1 MALWLL
7 ARTLTASKFMPSLS
21 DPIISINGLGKKTSD
36 RLNQLGIHSLEHLV
50 FHLPRRY
57 QDKTSITP
65 LSRAN
70 VNDEI
75 LIELTIDRIEVVPSR
90 QRQLLCYLSDNQN
103 HRILLRFF
111 HFTQYQKQA
120 LIRGETIQ
128 CFGEIK
134 IGRQGLEM
142 HHPEYRVISQNQKPL
157 LESTLSPIYPL
168 CSGIS
173 QNKMKQWVNYSLEVL
188 QISQLDDYFEKI
200 TQQSMPS
207 LKSSLM
213 LLHHPEK
220 NEDLSKIESFKH
232 ISQQRLIIEEL
243 ATNQLNLLK
252 TKKARKSKKT
262 NAFKIQDSLSNKL
275 LGSLDF
281 DLTNSQSR
289 CIKEINED
297 LSSSE
302 PMLRLL
308 QGDVG
313 SGKTIVAVFALIQA
327 VENNF
332 QAVIMAPTEILARQH
347 LQNFTDYLKPLNI
360 QIAYLSGS
368 QNPQERREHLD
379 FIESGEAKV
388 VVGTHALFQE
398 SVNFE
403 NLSLVIIDEQHK
415 FGVHQRLSLS
425 KKANKTPHQL
435 VMTATPIPR
444 SLTMSAYADLDTSV
458 IDELPP
464 GRQAV
469 ETIALSNSRR
479 DELIEKI
486 KKISDEG
493 RQIYWVCTLIEE
505 SEVLRAESAE
515 KTFNYLT
522 DNLKDLTV
530 VMIHGKRTKSEKEM
544 IMRDF
549 EKGKINLLVATTV
562 IEVGVNVPNASLMI
576 VENSERLGLAQLHQ
590 LRGRVGRG
598 SEKSICILMYQS
610 PLSDNAKERL
620 DILRQS
626 NDGFMIAQ
634 KDLELR
640 GPGEIL
646 GTQQTGIA
654 SMKIAN
660 IVRDTYLLKE
670 AGYYSSKMLEAS
682 EDSQNAMISRWID
695 DEKTHY
701 FDA

>member
-1 MALWLL
+1 
-7 ARTLTASKFMPSLS
+7 MPSLS
-21 DPIISINGLGKKTSD
+21 DPIISISGLGKKTSD
-36 RLNQLGIHSLEHLV
+36 RLNQLGIHTLEHLL
-50 FHLPRRY
+50 FHLPSRY

-65 LSRAN
+65 LSSAS

-75 LIELTIDRIEVVPSR
+75 LIEASIDRIEVIPSR

-103 HRILLRFF
+103 HRVLLRFF

-120 LIRGETIQ
+120 LVRGETIQ

-142 HHPEYRVISQNQKPL
+142 HHPEYRIISQDQKPL
-157 LESTLSPIYPL
+157 FEPTLTPVYPL
-168 CSGIS
+168 CAGVS
-173 QNKMKQWVNYSLEVL
+173 QNKMKQWVNKALEVL
-188 QISQLDDYFEKI
+188 KASVIDDYFEKI
-200 TQQSMPS
+200 TNNTMPS
-207 LKSSLM
+207 LKDSLF
-213 LLHHPEK
+213 LLHHPNK
-220 NEDLSKIESFKH
+220 DEDLLKIESFNH

-243 ATNQLNLLK
+243 ATHQLSLLK
-252 TKKARKSKKT
+252 IKEARKSKESKP
-262 NAFKIQDSLSNKL
+262 ISIRSSLSNKL
-275 LGSLDF
+275 ISSLEF
-281 DLTNSQSR
+281 DLTSAQSR
-289 CIKEINED
+289 CINQINED
-297 LSSSE
+297 LSTSE

-332 QAVIMAPTEILARQH
+332 QTAVMAPTEILARQH
-347 LQNFTDYLKPLNI
+347 LQNFTNYLSPLGI
-360 QIAYLSGS
+360 QIAFLSGS
-368 QNPQERREHLD
+368 QNTQERKDNLSL
-379 FIESGEAKV
+379 IENGKAKV
-388 VVGTHALFQE
+388 IIGTHALFQE
-398 SVNFE
+398 NVYFDD
-403 NLSLVIIDEQHK
+403 LALVIIDEQHK

-425 KKANKTPHQL
+425 KKANVTPHQL

-444 SLTMSAYADLDTSV
+444 SLTMSAYADLDTST

-464 GRQAV
+464 GRQTI
-469 ETIALSNSRR
+469 ETVALSNARR

-486 KKISDEG
+486 KQISKEG

-505 SEVLRAESAE
+505 SEALRAESAE
-515 KTFNYLT
+515 KTFAYLS
-522 DNLKDLTV
+522 DNLKDLKV
-530 VMIHGKRTKSEKEM
+530 VMIHGRLTKSEKEI
-544 IMRDF
+544 IMSDF
-549 EKGKINLLVATTV
+549 ASGKTNLLVATTV

-598 SEKSICILMYQS
+598 SEKSACVLLYQS
-610 PLSDNAKERL
+610 PLSQTAKERL

-626 NDGFMIAQ
+626 NDGFLIAQ

-660 IVRDTYLLKE
+660 IVRDAYLLKQV
-670 AGYYSSKMLEAS
+670 GFYSSKMLEAAH
-682 EDSQNAMISRWID
+682 DSQNALMSRWID
-695 DEKTHY
+695 EEKTHY

>member
-1 MALWLL
+1 
-7 ARTLTASKFMPSLS
+7 MPSIS
-21 DPIISINGLGKKTSD
+21 DPIISIKGLGKKTSD
-36 RLNQLGIHSLEHLV
+36 RLNQLGIHTLEHLV
-50 FHLPRRY
+50 FHLPTRY

-65 LSRAN
+65 LSDAGIH
-70 VNDEI
+70 DEI
-75 LIELTIDRIEVVPSR
+75 LIEATIDRIEVIPSR

-111 HFTQYQKQA
+111 HFNQYQKQA
-120 LIRGETIQ
+120 LIRGETMQ

-134 IGRQGLEM
+134 IGRKGLEM
-142 HHPEYRVISQNQKPL
+142 HHPEYRIITQNQSPL
-157 LESTLSPIYPL
+157 LEPTLTPIYPL

-188 QISQLDDYFEKI
+188 KISQLDDYFEKI

-220 NEDLSKIESFKH
+220 DEDLSKIESFKH

-243 ATNQLNLLK
+243 ATHRLSLLK
-252 TKKARKSKKT
+252 TKKARKGKKT
-262 NAFKIQDSLSNKL
+262 NAFILNNTLSDQL
-275 LGSLDF
+275 LNSIDF
-281 DLTNSQSR
+281 NLTNAQSR
-289 CIKEINED
+289 CIKEINDD
-297 LSSSE
+297 LASSE

-332 QAVIMAPTEILARQH
+332 QAAIMAPTEILARQH
-347 LQNFTDYLKPLNI
+347 LQNFTQYLESLNI

-368 QNPQERREHLD
+368 QNTQERREQLSL
-379 FIESGEAKV
+379 IESGKAKV
-388 VVGTHALFQE
+388 VIGTHALFQD
-398 SVNFE
+398 SVNFKD
-403 NLSLVIIDEQHK
+403 LSLVIIDEQHK
-415 FGVHQRLSLS
+415 FGVHQRLSLT
-425 KKANKTPHQL
+425 KKANNTPHQL

-444 SLTMSAYADLDTSV
+444 SLTMSAYADLDTSI

-469 ETIALSNSRR
+469 ETIALSNLRR
-479 DELIEKI
+479 DELISKMR
-486 KKISDEG
+486 KISNEG

-505 SEVLRAESAE
+505 SEALRAESAE
-515 KTFNYLT
+515 KTFKYLK
-522 DNLKDLTV
+522 DHLKDLTV
-530 VMIHGKRTKSEKEM
+530 VMIHGRLTKAEKES
-544 IMRDF
+544 IMKDF
-549 EKGKINLLVATTV
+549 ENGRINLLVATTV

-576 VENSERLGLAQLHQ
+576 VENAERLGLAQLHQ

-610 PLSDNAKERL
+610 PLSDYAKERL

-660 IVRDTYLLKE
+660 IVRDAYLLKE
-670 AGYYSSKMLEAS
+670 AGYYSSKMLEANL
-682 EDSQNAMISRWID
+682 DSQNALINRWID
-695 DEKTHY
+695 EEKTHY

>member
-1 MALWLL
+1 
-7 ARTLTASKFMPSLS
+7 MPSIS
-21 DPIISINGLGKKTSD
+21 DPIISIKGLGKKTSD
-36 RLNQLGIHSLEHLV
+36 RLNQLGIHTLEHLV
-50 FHLPRRY
+50 FHLPSRY

-65 LSRAN
+65 LSDARI
-70 VNDEI
+70 NDEI
-75 LIELTIDRIEVVPSR
+75 LIEATIDRIEVIPSR
-90 QRQLLCYLSDNQN
+90 QRQLLCYLSDQQN

-120 LIRGETIQ
+120 LIRGESMQ

-134 IGRQGLEM
+134 IGRKGLEM
-142 HHPEYRVISQNQKPL
+142 HHPEYRITSQNQRPL
-157 LESTLSPIYPL
+157 LEQNLSPIYPL

-173 QNKMKQWVNYSLEVL
+173 QNKMKQWINYSLEVL
-188 QISQLDDYFEKI
+188 KISQLDDYFEKI
-200 TQQSMPS
+200 TQHSMPS

-220 NEDLSKIESFKH
+220 NEDLSKIETFKH

-243 ATNQLNLLK
+243 ATHQLSLLK
-252 TKKARKSKKT
+252 TKKARKGKKT
-262 NAFKIQDSLSNKL
+262 NAFKLKNTLSDKL
-275 LGSLDF
+275 LDSLDF
-281 DLTNSQSR
+281 KLTNAQSS
-289 CIKEINED
+289 CIKEINDD
-297 LSSSE
+297 LASSE

-332 QAVIMAPTEILARQH
+332 QAAIMAPTEILARQH
-347 LQNFTDYLKPLNI
+347 LQNFTHYLESLDI

-368 QNPQERREHLD
+368 QNTQERREQLSL
-379 FIESGEAKV
+379 IVSGEAKV
-388 VVGTHALFQE
+388 VIGTHALFQE
-398 SVNFE
+398 SVSFKD
-403 NLSLVIIDEQHK
+403 LSLVIIDEQHK
-415 FGVHQRLSLS
+415 FGVHQRLSLT
-425 KKANKTPHQL
+425 KKAQTTPHQL

-469 ETIALSNSRR
+469 ETIALSNARR
-479 DELIEKI
+479 EELITKI
-486 KKISDEG
+486 RKISDEG

-505 SEVLRAESAE
+505 SEALRAESAE
-515 KTFNYLT
+515 KTFTY
-522 DNLKDLTV
+522 LKDHLEELTV
-530 VMIHGKRTKSEKEM
+530 VMIHGKLSKVEKES
-544 IMRDF
+544 IMKDF
-549 EKGKINLLVATTV
+549 ENGLINLLVATTV

-576 VENSERLGLAQLHQ
+576 VENAERLGLAQLHQ

-610 PLSDNAKERL
+610 PLSDNARERL
-620 DILRQS
+620 DILRHS

-660 IVRDTYLLKE
+660 IIRDAYLLKE

-682 EDSQNAMISRWID
+682 LESQNALINRWID
-695 DEKTHY
+695 EEKTHY

>member
-1 MALWLL
+1 
-7 ARTLTASKFMPSLS
+7 MPSIS
-21 DPIISINGLGKKTSD
+21 DPIISIKGLGKKTSD
-36 RLNQLGIHSLEHLV
+36 RLNQLGIHTLEHLV
-50 FHLPRRY
+50 FHLPTRY

-65 LSRAN
+65 LSDAGIH
-70 VNDEI
+70 DEI
-75 LIELTIDRIEVVPSR
+75 LIEATIDRIEVIPSR

-111 HFTQYQKQA
+111 HFNQYQKQA
-120 LIRGETIQ
+120 LIRGETMQ

-134 IGRQGLEM
+134 IGRKGLEM
-142 HHPEYRVISQNQKPL
+142 HHPEYRIITQNQSPL
-157 LESTLSPIYPL
+157 LEPTLTPIYPL

-188 QISQLDDYFEKI
+188 KISQLDDYFEKI

-220 NEDLSKIESFKH
+220 DEDLSKIESFKH

-243 ATNQLNLLK
+243 ATHRLSLLK
-252 TKKARKSKKT
+252 TKKARKGKKT
-262 NAFKIQDSLSNKL
+262 NAFILNNTLSDKL
-275 LGSLDF
+275 LNSLDF
-281 DLTNSQSR
+281 NLTNAQSR
-289 CIKEINED
+289 CIKEINDD
-297 LSSSE
+297 LASSE

-332 QAVIMAPTEILARQH
+332 QAAIMAPTEILARQH
-347 LQNFTDYLKPLNI
+347 LQNFTQYLESLNI

-368 QNPQERREHLD
+368 QNTQERREQISL
-379 FIESGEAKV
+379 IESGEAKIV
-388 VVGTHALFQE
+388 IGTHALFQE
-398 SVNFE
+398 SVSFKE
-403 NLSLVIIDEQHK
+403 LSLVIIDEQHK
-415 FGVHQRLSLS
+415 FGVHQRLSLT
-425 KKANKTPHQL
+425 KKANNTPHQL

-444 SLTMSAYADLDTSV
+444 SLTMSAYADLDTSI

-469 ETIALSNSRR
+469 ETIALSNLRR
-479 DELIEKI
+479 DELISKI
-486 KKISDEG
+486 RKISNEG

-505 SEVLRAESAE
+505 SEALRAESAE
-515 KTFNYLT
+515 QTFKYLK
-522 DNLKDLTV
+522 DHLKDLTV
-530 VMIHGKRTKSEKEM
+530 VMIHGRLTKAEKES
-544 IMRDF
+544 IMKDF
-549 EKGKINLLVATTV
+549 ENGRINLLVATTV

-576 VENSERLGLAQLHQ
+576 VENAERLGLAQLHQ

-610 PLSDNAKERL
+610 PLSDYAKERL

-660 IVRDTYLLKE
+660 IVRDAYLLKE
-670 AGYYSSKMLEAS
+670 VGYYSSKMLEARL
-682 EDSQNAMISRWID
+682 ESQNALINRWID
-695 DEKTHY
+695 EEKTHY

>member
-1 MALWLL
+1 
-7 ARTLTASKFMPSLS
+7 MPSIS
-21 DPIISINGLGKKTSD
+21 DPIISIKGLGKKTSD
-36 RLNQLGIHSLEHLV
+36 RLNQLGIHTLEHLV
-50 FHLPRRY
+50 FHLPTRY

-65 LSRAN
+65 LSDAGIH
-70 VNDEI
+70 DEI
-75 LIELTIDRIEVVPSR
+75 LIEATIDRIEVIPSR

-111 HFTQYQKQA
+111 HFNQYQKQA
-120 LIRGETIQ
+120 LIRGETMQ

-134 IGRQGLEM
+134 IGRKGLEM
-142 HHPEYRVISQNQKPL
+142 HHPEYRIITQNQSPL
-157 LESTLSPIYPL
+157 LEPTLTPIYPL

-188 QISQLDDYFEKI
+188 KISQLDDYFEKI

-220 NEDLSKIESFKH
+220 DEDLSKIESFKH

-243 ATNQLNLLK
+243 ATHRLSLLK
-252 TKKARKSKKT
+252 TKKARKGKKT
-262 NAFKIQDSLSNKL
+262 NAFILNNTLSDKL
-275 LGSLDF
+275 LNSIDF
-281 DLTNSQSR
+281 NLTNAQSR
-289 CIKEINED
+289 CIKEINDD
-297 LSSSE
+297 LASSE

-332 QAVIMAPTEILARQH
+332 QAAIMAPTEILARQH
-347 LQNFTDYLKPLNI
+347 LQNFTQYLKSLNI

-368 QNPQERREHLD
+368 QNTQERREQISL
-379 FIESGEAKV
+379 IESGKAKV
-388 VVGTHALFQE
+388 VIGTHALFQD
-398 SVNFE
+398 SVNFKD
-403 NLSLVIIDEQHK
+403 LSLVIIDEQHK
-415 FGVHQRLSLS
+415 FGVHQRLSLT
-425 KKANKTPHQL
+425 KKANNTPHQL

-444 SLTMSAYADLDTSV
+444 SLTMSAYADLDTSI

-469 ETIALSNSRR
+469 ETIALSNLRR
-479 DELIEKI
+479 DELISKI
-486 KKISDEG
+486 RKISNEG

-505 SEVLRAESAE
+505 SEALRAESAE
-515 KTFNYLT
+515 QTFTYLK
-522 DNLKDLTV
+522 DHLKDLTV
-530 VMIHGKRTKSEKEM
+530 VMIHGRLTKVEKES
-544 IMRDF
+544 IMKDF
-549 EKGKINLLVATTV
+549 ENGRINLLVATTV

-576 VENSERLGLAQLHQ
+576 VENAERLGLAQLHQ

-610 PLSDNAKERL
+610 PLSDYAKERL

-660 IVRDTYLLKE
+660 IVRDAYLLKE
-670 AGYYSSKMLEAS
+670 AGYYSSKMLEARL
-682 EDSQNAMISRWID
+682 ESQNALINRWID
-695 DEKTHY
+695 EEKTHY

>member
-1 MALWLL
+1 
-7 ARTLTASKFMPSLS
+7 MPSIS
-21 DPIISINGLGKKTSD
+21 DPIISIKGLGKKTSD
-36 RLNQLGIHSLEHLV
+36 RLNQLGIHTLEHLV
-50 FHLPRRY
+50 FHLPTRY

-65 LSRAN
+65 LSDAGIH
-70 VNDEI
+70 DEI
-75 LIELTIDRIEVVPSR
+75 LIEATIDRIEVIPSR

-111 HFTQYQKQA
+111 HFNQYQKQA
-120 LIRGETIQ
+120 LIRGETMQ

-134 IGRQGLEM
+134 IGRKGLEM
-142 HHPEYRVISQNQKPL
+142 HHPEYRIITQNQSPL
-157 LESTLSPIYPL
+157 LEPTLTPIYPL

-188 QISQLDDYFEKI
+188 KISQLDDYFEKI

-220 NEDLSKIESFKH
+220 DEDLSKIESFKH

-243 ATNQLNLLK
+243 ATHRLSLLK
-252 TKKARKSKKT
+252 TKKARKGKKT
-262 NAFKIQDSLSNKL
+262 NAFILNNTLSDKL
-275 LGSLDF
+275 LNSIDF
-281 DLTNSQSR
+281 NLTNAQSR
-289 CIKEINED
+289 CIKEINDD
-297 LSSSE
+297 LASSE

-332 QAVIMAPTEILARQH
+332 QAAIMAPTEILARQH
-347 LQNFTDYLKPLNI
+347 LQNFTQYLESLNI

-368 QNPQERREHLD
+368 QNTQERREQISL
-379 FIESGEAKV
+379 IESGKAKIV
-388 VVGTHALFQE
+388 IGTHALFQE
-398 SVNFE
+398 SVSFKE
-403 NLSLVIIDEQHK
+403 LSLVIIDEQHK
-415 FGVHQRLSLS
+415 FGVHQRLSLT
-425 KKANKTPHQL
+425 KKANNTPHQL

-444 SLTMSAYADLDTSV
+444 SLTMSAYADLDTSI

-469 ETIALSNSRR
+469 ETIALSNLRR
-479 DELIEKI
+479 DELISKI
-486 KKISDEG
+486 RKISNEG

-505 SEVLRAESAE
+505 SEALRAESAE
-515 KTFNYLT
+515 KTFKYLK
-522 DNLKDLTV
+522 DHLKDLTV
-530 VMIHGKRTKSEKEM
+530 VMIHGRLTKAEKES
-544 IMRDF
+544 IMKDF
-549 EKGKINLLVATTV
+549 ENGRINLLVATTV

-576 VENSERLGLAQLHQ
+576 VENAERLGLAQLHQ

-610 PLSDNAKERL
+610 PLSDYAKERL

-660 IVRDTYLLKE
+660 IVRDAYLLKE
-670 AGYYSSKMLEAS
+670 AGYYSSKMLEARL
-682 EDSQNAMISRWID
+682 ESQNALINRWID
-695 DEKTHY
+695 EEKTHY

>member
-1 MALWLL
+1 
-7 ARTLTASKFMPSLS
+7 MPSIS
-21 DPIISINGLGKKTSD
+21 DPIISIKGLGKKTSD
-36 RLNQLGIHSLEHLV
+36 RLNQLGIHTLEHLV
-50 FHLPRRY
+50 FHLPTRY

-65 LSRAN
+65 LSDAGIH
-70 VNDEI
+70 DEI
-75 LIELTIDRIEVVPSR
+75 LIEATIDRIEVIPSR

-111 HFTQYQKQA
+111 HFNQYQKQA
-120 LIRGETIQ
+120 LIRGETMQ

-134 IGRQGLEM
+134 IGRKGLEM
-142 HHPEYRVISQNQKPL
+142 HHPEYRIITQNQSPL
-157 LESTLSPIYPL
+157 LEPTLTPIYPL

-173 QNKMKQWVNYSLEVL
+173 QNKIKQWVNYSLEVL
-188 QISQLDDYFEKI
+188 KISQLDDYFEKI

-220 NEDLSKIESFKH
+220 DEDLSKIESFKH

-243 ATNQLNLLK
+243 ATHRLSLLK
-252 TKKARKSKKT
+252 TKKARKGKKT
-262 NAFKIQDSLSNKL
+262 NAFILNNTLSDKL
-275 LGSLDF
+275 LNSIDF
-281 DLTNSQSR
+281 NLTNAQSR
-289 CIKEINED
+289 CIKEINDD
-297 LSSSE
+297 LASSE

-313 SGKTIVAVFALIQA
+313 SGKTIVAVFALLQA

-332 QAVIMAPTEILARQH
+332 QAAIMAPTEILARQH
-347 LQNFTDYLKPLNI
+347 LQNFTQYLKSLNI

-368 QNPQERREHLD
+368 QNTQERREQISL
-379 FIESGEAKV
+379 IESGKAKV
-388 VVGTHALFQE
+388 VIGTHALFQD
-398 SVNFE
+398 SVNFKD
-403 NLSLVIIDEQHK
+403 LSLVIIDEQHK
-415 FGVHQRLSLS
+415 FGVHQRLSLT
-425 KKANKTPHQL
+425 KKANNTPHQL

-444 SLTMSAYADLDTSV
+444 SLTMSAYADLDTSI

-469 ETIALSNSRR
+469 ETIALSNLRR
-479 DELIEKI
+479 DELISKI
-486 KKISDEG
+486 RKISNEG

-505 SEVLRAESAE
+505 SEALRAESAE
-515 KTFNYLT
+515 KTFKYLK
-522 DNLKDLTV
+522 DHLKDLTV
-530 VMIHGKRTKSEKEM
+530 VMIHGRLTKVEKES
-544 IMRDF
+544 IMKDF
-549 EKGKINLLVATTV
+549 ENGRINLLVATTV

-576 VENSERLGLAQLHQ
+576 VENAERLGLAQLHQ

-610 PLSDNAKERL
+610 PLSDYAKERL

-660 IVRDTYLLKE
+660 IVRDAYLLKE
-670 AGYYSSKMLEAS
+670 AGYYSSKMLEARL
-682 EDSQNAMISRWID
+682 ESQNALINRWID
-695 DEKTHY
+695 EEKTHY

>member
-1 MALWLL
+1 
-7 ARTLTASKFMPSLS
+7 MPSLS
-21 DPIISINGLGKKTSD
+21 DPIISISGLGKKTSD
-36 RLNQLGIHSLEHLV
+36 RLNQLGIHSLEHLL
-50 FHLPRRY
+50 FHLPSRY

-65 LSRAN
+65 LSSAS

-75 LIELTIDRIEVVPSR
+75 LIEASIDRIEVIPSR

-103 HRILLRFF
+103 HRVLLRFF

-120 LIRGETIQ
+120 LVRGETIQ

-142 HHPEYRVISQNQKPL
+142 HHPEYRIISQDQKPL
-157 LESTLSPIYPL
+157 FEPTLTPVYPL
-168 CSGIS
+168 CAGVS
-173 QNKMKQWVNYSLEVL
+173 QNKMKQWVNKALEVL
-188 QISQLDDYFEKI
+188 KASVIDDYFEKI
-200 TQQSMPS
+200 TNNTMPS
-207 LKSSLM
+207 LKDSLF
-213 LLHHPEK
+213 LLHHPNK
-220 NEDLSKIESFKH
+220 DEDLLKIESFNH

-243 ATNQLNLLK
+243 ATHQLSLLK
-252 TKKARKSKKT
+252 IKEARKSKESKP
-262 NAFKIQDSLSNKL
+262 ISIRSSLSNKL
-275 LGSLDF
+275 ISSLEF
-281 DLTNSQSR
+281 DLTSAQSR
-289 CIKEINED
+289 CINQINED
-297 LSSSE
+297 LSTSE

-332 QAVIMAPTEILARQH
+332 QTAVMAPTEILARQH
-347 LQNFTDYLKPLNI
+347 LQNFTNYLSPLGI
-360 QIAYLSGS
+360 QIAFLSGS
-368 QNPQERREHLD
+368 QNTQERKDNLSL
-379 FIESGEAKV
+379 IENGKAKV
-388 VVGTHALFQE
+388 IIGTHALFQE
-398 SVNFE
+398 NVYFDD
-403 NLSLVIIDEQHK
+403 LALVIIDEQHK

-425 KKANKTPHQL
+425 KKANVTPHQL

-444 SLTMSAYADLDTSV
+444 SLTMSAYADLDTSI

-464 GRQAV
+464 GRQTI
-469 ETIALSNSRR
+469 ETVALSNARR

-486 KKISDEG
+486 KQISKEG

-505 SEVLRAESAE
+505 SEALRAESAE
-515 KTFNYLT
+515 QTFTYLS
-522 DNLKDLTV
+522 DNLKDLKV
-530 VMIHGKRTKSEKEM
+530 VMIHGRLTKSEKEI
-544 IMRDF
+544 IMSDF
-549 EKGKINLLVATTV
+549 ASGKTNLLVATTV

-598 SEKSICILMYQS
+598 SEKSACVLLYQS
-610 PLSDNAKERL
+610 PLSQTAKERL

-626 NDGFMIAQ
+626 NDGFLIAQ

-660 IVRDTYLLKE
+660 IVRDAYLLKQV
-670 AGYYSSKMLEAS
+670 GYYSSKMLEA
-682 EDSQNAMISRWID
+682 EHDSQNALISRWID
-695 DEKTHY
+695 EEKTHY

>member
-1 MALWLL
+1 
-7 ARTLTASKFMPSLS
+7 MPSLS
-21 DPIISINGLGKKTSD
+21 DPIISISGLGKKTSD
-36 RLNQLGIHSLEHLV
+36 RLNQLGIHTLEHLL
-50 FHLPRRY
+50 FHLPSRY

-65 LSRAN
+65 LSSAS

-75 LIELTIDRIEVVPSR
+75 LIEASIDRIEVIPSR

-103 HRILLRFF
+103 HRVLLRFF

-120 LIRGETIQ
+120 LVRGETIQ

-142 HHPEYRVISQNQKPL
+142 HHPEYRIISQDQKPL
-157 LESTLSPIYPL
+157 FEPTLTPVYPL
-168 CSGIS
+168 CAGVS
-173 QNKMKQWVNYSLEVL
+173 QNKMKQWVNKALEVL
-188 QISQLDDYFEKI
+188 KASVIDDYFEKI
-200 TQQSMPS
+200 TNNTMPS
-207 LKSSLM
+207 LKDSLF
-213 LLHHPEK
+213 LLHHPNK
-220 NEDLSKIESFKH
+220 DEDLLKIESFNH

-243 ATNQLNLLK
+243 ATHQLSLLK
-252 TKKARKSKKT
+252 IKEARKSKESKP
-262 NAFKIQDSLSNKL
+262 ISIRSSLSNKL
-275 LGSLDF
+275 ISSLEF
-281 DLTNSQSR
+281 DLTSAQSR
-289 CIKEINED
+289 CINQINED
-297 LSSSE
+297 LSTSE

-332 QAVIMAPTEILARQH
+332 QTAVMAPTEILARQH
-347 LQNFTDYLKPLNI
+347 LQNFTNYLSPLGI
-360 QIAYLSGS
+360 QIAFLSGS
-368 QNPQERREHLD
+368 QNTQERKDNLSL
-379 FIESGEAKV
+379 IENGKAKV
-388 VVGTHALFQE
+388 IIGTHALFQE
-398 SVNFE
+398 NVYFDD
-403 NLSLVIIDEQHK
+403 LALVIIDEQHK

-425 KKANKTPHQL
+425 KKANVTPHQL

-444 SLTMSAYADLDTSV
+444 SLTMSAYADLDTSI

-464 GRQAV
+464 GRQTI
-469 ETIALSNSRR
+469 ETVALSNARR

-486 KKISDEG
+486 KQISKEG

-505 SEVLRAESAE
+505 SEALRAESAE
-515 KTFNYLT
+515 KTFTYLS
-522 DNLKDLTV
+522 DNLKDLKV
-530 VMIHGKRTKSEKEM
+530 VMIHGRLTKLEKEI
-544 IMRDF
+544 IMSDF
-549 EKGKINLLVATTV
+549 ASGKTNLLVATTV
-562 IEVGVNVPNASLMI
+562 IEVGVNIPNASLMI

-598 SEKSICILMYQS
+598 SEKSACVLLYQS
-610 PLSDNAKERL
+610 PLSQTAKERL

-626 NDGFMIAQ
+626 NDGFLIAQ

-660 IVRDTYLLKE
+660 IVRDAYLLKQV
-670 AGYYSSKMLEAS
+670 GYYSSKMLEA
-682 EDSQNAMISRWID
+682 EHDSQNALISRWID
-695 DEKTHY
+695 EEKTHY

>member
-1 MALWLL
+1 M
-7 ARTLTASKFMPSLS
+7 SELS
-21 DPIISINGLGKKTSD
+21 DPIISISGLGKKTSD
-36 RLNQLGIHSLEHLV
+36 RLNQLGIHTLEHLV
-50 FHLPRRY
+50 FHLPKRY
-57 QDKTSITP
+57 QDKTTITP
-65 LSRAN
+65 LSEVS
-70 VNDEI
+70 VNDEV
-75 LIELTIDRIEVVPSR
+75 LIECSIDQIEVVPSR
-90 QRQLLCYLSDNQN
+90 QRQLLCYLSDDQNQ
-103 HRILLRFF
+103 RILLRFF
-111 HFTQYQKQA
+111 HFSQYQKQA

-142 HHPEYRVISQNQKPL
+142 HHPEYRNISKNQTPL
-157 LESTLSPIYPL
+157 LESTLTPIYPL

-173 QNKMKQWVNYSLEVL
+173 QNKMKKWVNQSLEVL
-188 QISQLDDYFEKI
+188 KMSLLDDHFEKL
-200 TQQSMPS
+200 TYNSMPS
-207 LKSSLM
+207 LKESLF
-213 LLHHPEK
+213 LLHHPNK
-220 NEDLSKIESFKH
+220 NENLNQIEAFKH

-243 ATNQLNLLK
+243 ATHQLSLLK
-252 TKKARKSKKT
+252 TKKARKNKITNKFQIKNTLQKT
-262 NAFKIQDSLSNKL
+262 L
-275 LGSLDF
+275 LHSLDF
-281 DLTNSQSR
+281 DLTEAQSR
-289 CIKEINED
+289 CVREIYED
-297 LSSSE
+297 LSNTE

-313 SGKTIVAVFALIQA
+313 SGKTIVAIFTLIQA
-327 VENNF
+327 VENSF
-332 QAVIMAPTEILARQH
+332 QTAVMAPTEILARQH
-347 LQNFTDYLKPLNI
+347 LQNFTDYLDPLNI

-368 QNPQERREHLD
+368 QNTQERREQLEL
-379 FIESGEAKV
+379 IESGNAKV
-388 VVGTHALFQE
+388 IIGTHALFQE
-398 SVNFE
+398 SVNFK
-403 NLSLVIIDEQHK
+403 NLALVVIDEQHK

-425 KKANKTPHQL
+425 QKAKKIPHQL

-464 GRQAV
+464 GRQPV
-469 ETIALSNSRR
+469 ETVALSNSRR
-479 DELIEKI
+479 DELIGKI
-486 KKISDEG
+486 RKISDEG

-505 SEVLRAESAE
+505 SEALRAESAE
-515 KTFNYLT
+515 KTYNYLAS
-522 DNLKDLTV
+522 NLEDLKV
-530 VMIHGKRTKSEKEM
+530 VMIHGRLTKSEKEA
-544 IMRDF
+544 IMKDF
-549 EKGKINLLVATTV
+549 EHGKINLLVATTV

-610 PLSDNAKERL
+610 PLSDNAIQRL
-620 DILRQS
+620 EVLRQS

-660 IVRDTYLLKE
+660 IVRDAYLLKE
-670 AGYYSSKMLEAS
+670 ASYYSSKMLEAS
-682 EDSQNAMISRWID
+682 EENQNALINRWID
-695 DEKTHY
+695 EEKTHY

>member
-1 MALWLL
+1 
-7 ARTLTASKFMPSLS
+7 MPSLS
-21 DPIISINGLGKKTSD
+21 DPIISISGLGKKTSD
-36 RLNQLGIHSLEHLV
+36 RLNQLGIHTLEHLL
-50 FHLPRRY
+50 FHLPSRY

-65 LSRAN
+65 LSTASLD
-70 VNDEI
+70 DEI
-75 LIELTIDRIEVVPSR
+75 LIEASIDRIEVIPSR

-103 HRILLRFF
+103 HRVLLRFF

-120 LIRGETIQ
+120 LVRGETIQ

-142 HHPEYRVISQNQKPL
+142 HHPEYRIISQDQKPL
-157 LESTLSPIYPL
+157 FEPTLTPVYPL
-168 CSGIS
+168 CAGVS
-173 QNKMKQWVNYSLEVL
+173 QNKMKQWVNKALEVL
-188 QISQLDDYFEKI
+188 KASVIDDYFEKI
-200 TQQSMPS
+200 TNNTMPS
-207 LKSSLM
+207 LKDSLF
-213 LLHHPEK
+213 LLHHPNK
-220 NEDLSKIESFKH
+220 DEDLLKIESFNH

-243 ATNQLNLLK
+243 ATHQLSLLK
-252 TKKARKSKKT
+252 IKEARKSKESKP
-262 NAFKIQDSLSNKL
+262 ISIRSSLSNKL
-275 LGSLDF
+275 ISSLEF
-281 DLTNSQSR
+281 DLTSAQSR
-289 CIKEINED
+289 CINQINED
-297 LSSSE
+297 LSTSE

-332 QAVIMAPTEILARQH
+332 QTAVMAPTEILARQH
-347 LQNFTDYLKPLNI
+347 LQNFTNYLSPLGI
-360 QIAYLSGS
+360 QIAFLSGS
-368 QNPQERREHLD
+368 QNTQERKDNLSL
-379 FIESGEAKV
+379 IENGKAKV
-388 VVGTHALFQE
+388 IIGTHALFQE
-398 SVNFE
+398 NVYFDD
-403 NLSLVIIDEQHK
+403 LVLVIIDEQHK

-425 KKANKTPHQL
+425 KKANVTPHQL

-444 SLTMSAYADLDTSV
+444 SLTMSAYADLDTSI

-464 GRQAV
+464 GRQTI
-469 ETIALSNSRR
+469 ETVALSNARR

-486 KKISDEG
+486 KQISKEG

-505 SEVLRAESAE
+505 SEALRAESAE
-515 KTFNYLT
+515 KTFAYLS
-522 DNLKDLTV
+522 DNLKDLKV
-530 VMIHGKRTKSEKEM
+530 VMIHGRLTKSEKEI
-544 IMRDF
+544 IMSDF
-549 EKGKINLLVATTV
+549 ASGKTNLLVATTV

-598 SEKSICILMYQS
+598 TEKSACILLYQS
-610 PLSDNAKERL
+610 PLSQTAKERL

-626 NDGFMIAQ
+626 NDGFLIAQ

-660 IVRDTYLLKE
+660 IVRDAYLLKQV
-670 AGYYSSKMLEAS
+670 GFYSSKMLEAAH
-682 EDSQNAMISRWID
+682 DSQNALMSRWID
-695 DEKTHY
+695 EEKTHY

>member
-1 MALWLL
+1 
-7 ARTLTASKFMPSLS
+7 MPSLS
-21 DPIISINGLGKKTSD
+21 DPIISISGLGKKTSD
-36 RLNQLGIHSLEHLV
+36 RLNQLGIHTLEHLL
-50 FHLPRRY
+50 FHLPSSY

-65 LSRAN
+65 LFTASM
-70 VNDEI
+70 NDEI
-75 LIELTIDRIEVVPSR
+75 LIEASIDRIEVIPSR

-103 HRILLRFF
+103 HRVLLRFF

-120 LIRGETIQ
+120 LVRGETIQ

-142 HHPEYRVISQNQKPL
+142 HHPEYRIISQDQKPL
-157 LESTLSPIYPL
+157 FEPTLTPVYPL
-168 CSGIS
+168 CAGVS
-173 QNKMKQWVNYSLEVL
+173 QNKMKQWVNKALEVL
-188 QISQLDDYFEKI
+188 KASVIDDYFEKI
-200 TQQSMPS
+200 TNNTMPS
-207 LKSSLM
+207 LKDSLF
-213 LLHHPEK
+213 LLHHPNK
-220 NEDLSKIESFKH
+220 DEDLLKIESFNH

-243 ATNQLNLLK
+243 ATHQLSLLK
-252 TKKARKSKKT
+252 IKEARKSKESKP
-262 NAFKIQDSLSNKL
+262 ISIRSSLSNKL
-275 LGSLDF
+275 ISSLEF
-281 DLTNSQSR
+281 DLTSAQSR
-289 CIKEINED
+289 CINQINED
-297 LSSSE
+297 LSTSE

-332 QAVIMAPTEILARQH
+332 QTAVMAPTEILARQH
-347 LQNFTDYLKPLNI
+347 LQNFTNYLSPLGI
-360 QIAYLSGS
+360 QIAFLSGS
-368 QNPQERREHLD
+368 QNTQERKDNLSL
-379 FIESGEAKV
+379 IENGKAKV
-388 VVGTHALFQE
+388 IIGTHALFQE
-398 SVNFE
+398 NVYFDD
-403 NLSLVIIDEQHK
+403 LALVIIDEQHK

-425 KKANKTPHQL
+425 KKANVTPHQL

-444 SLTMSAYADLDTSV
+444 SLTMSAYADLDTSI

-464 GRQAV
+464 GRQTI
-469 ETIALSNSRR
+469 ETVALSNARR

-486 KKISDEG
+486 KQISKEG

-505 SEVLRAESAE
+505 SEALRAESAE
-515 KTFNYLT
+515 KTFAYLS
-522 DNLKDLTV
+522 DNLKDLKV
-530 VMIHGKRTKSEKEM
+530 VMIHGRLTKSEKEI
-544 IMRDF
+544 IMSDF
-549 EKGKINLLVATTV
+549 ASGKTNLLVATTV

-598 SEKSICILMYQS
+598 SEKSACVLLYQS
-610 PLSDNAKERL
+610 PLSQTAKERL

-626 NDGFMIAQ
+626 NDGFLIAQ

-660 IVRDTYLLKE
+660 IVRDAYLLKQV
-670 AGYYSSKMLEAS
+670 GFYSSKMLEAAH
-682 EDSQNAMISRWID
+682 DSQNALMSRWID
-695 DEKTHY
+695 EEKTHY

>member
-1 MALWLL
+1 MSA
-7 ARTLTASKFMPSLS
+7 LS
-21 DPIISINGLGKKTSD
+21 DPIISISGLGKKTSD
-36 RLNQLGIHSLEHLV
+36 RLNQLGIHTLEHLV
-50 FHLPRRY
+50 FHLPSRY
-57 QDKTSITP
+57 QDKTTITP
-65 LSRAN
+65 LSK
-70 VNDEI
+70 VSVSDEV
-75 LIELTIDRIEVVPSR
+75 LIECSIDRIEVAPSR

-103 HRILLRFF
+103 QRILLRFF
-111 HFTQYQKQA
+111 HFNQYQKQA
-120 LIRGETIQ
+120 LIRGETLQ

-142 HHPEYRVISQNQKPL
+142 HHPEYRIVSQNQTPL
-157 LESTLSPIYPL
+157 LESTLTPIYPL

-173 QNKMKQWVNYSLEVL
+173 QNKMKQWINHSLEVL
-188 QISQLDDYFEKI
+188 KTSLLDDYFEKI
-200 TQQSMPS
+200 TYNALPS
-207 LKSSLM
+207 LKASLF
-213 LLHHPEK
+213 LLHHPNK
-220 NEDLSKIESFKH
+220 NENLTQIETFKH

-243 ATNQLNLLK
+243 ATHQLSLLK
-252 TKKARKSKKT
+252 TKRARKRRTT
-262 NAFKIQDSLSNKL
+262 NQFAIKNNLSNNL
-275 LGSLDF
+275 LNSLEF
-281 DLTNSQSR
+281 NLTAAQSR
-289 CIKEINED
+289 CIKEIHED
-297 LSSSE
+297 LSNTE

-313 SGKTIVAVFALIQA
+313 SGKTIVAVFSLIQA

-332 QAVIMAPTEILARQH
+332 QTAVMAPTEILARQH

-368 QNPQERREHLD
+368 QNTQERREQLEL
-379 FIESGEAKV
+379 IETGKAKV
-388 VVGTHALFQE
+388 IIGTHALFQE
-398 SVNFE
+398 NVNFE

-415 FGVHQRLSLS
+415 FGVHQRLSLTQ
-425 KKANKTPHQL
+425 KAKKTPHQL

-464 GRQAV
+464 GRQPV
-469 ETIALSNSRR
+469 ETVALSNSRR
-479 DELIEKI
+479 DELIGKI
-486 KKISDEG
+486 RKISDEG

-505 SEVLRAESAE
+505 SDALRAESAE
-515 KTFNYLT
+515 KTFNYLSS
-522 DNLKDLTV
+522 NLEDLKV
-530 VMIHGKRTKSEKEM
+530 VMIHGRLTKPEKEA
-544 IMRDF
+544 IMSAF
-549 EKGKINLLVATTV
+549 AQGNINLLVATTV

-610 PLSDNAKERL
+610 PLSDNAKQRL
-620 DILRQS
+620 EVLRQS

-660 IVRDTYLLKE
+660 IVRDAYLLKE
-670 AGYYSSKMLEAS
+670 ASYYSSKMLEAN
-682 EDSQNAMISRWID
+682 EESQNALVDRWID
-695 DEKTHY
+695 EEKTHY

>member
-21 DPIISINGLGKKTSD
+21 DPIISIKGLGKKTSD

-75 LIELTIDRIEVVPSR
+75 LIELTIDRIEVAPSR

-243 ATNQLNLLK
+243 ATHQLNLLK

-297 LSSSE
+297 LSSPE

-368 QNPQERREHLD
+368 QNPQERKKHLD
-379 FIESGEAKV
+379 LVESGEAKV

-469 ETIALSNSRR
+469 ETVALSNSRR
-479 DELIEKI
+479 DELIGKI

-522 DNLKDLTV
+522 DNLKGLTV
-530 VMIHGKRTKSEKEM
+530 VMIHGKLTKSEKEI

-660 IVRDTYLLKE
+660 IVRDAYLLKE

>member
-1 MALWLL
+1 
-7 ARTLTASKFMPSLS
+7 MPSLS
-21 DPIISINGLGKKTSD
+21 DPIISIRGLGKKTSD
-36 RLNQLGIHSLEHLV
+36 RLNQLGIHTLEHLV
-50 FHLPRRY
+50 FHLPSKY

-65 LSRAN
+65 ITEAS

-75 LIELTIDRIEVVPSR
+75 LIEVTIDRIEAVPKR

-103 HRILLRFF
+103 QRILVRFF

-120 LIRGETIQ
+120 LIRGETMQ

-134 IGRQGLEM
+134 IGRHGLEM
-142 HHPEYRVISQNQKPL
+142 HHPEYRIISQNQTPL
-157 LESTLSPIYPL
+157 LESTLTPIYPL

-173 QNKMKQWVNYSLEVL
+173 QNKMKQWVNFSLEVL
-188 QISQLDDYFEKI
+188 KTSPLDDYFEKI
-200 TQQSMPS
+200 THQSMPS

-220 NEDLSKIESFKH
+220 NEDLSQIESFKH

-243 ATNQLNLLK
+243 ATHQLSLLK

-262 NAFKIQDSLSNKL
+262 NSFKIESSQSNKL
-275 LGSLDF
+275 LSSLDF

-289 CIKEINED
+289 CIKEINKD
-297 LSSSE
+297 LKSTE

-332 QAVIMAPTEILARQH
+332 QAAIMAPTEILARQH
-347 LQNFTDYLKPLNI
+347 LQNFTQYLNPLNI

-368 QNPQERREHLD
+368 QNTQERKDQLSL
-379 FIESGEAKV
+379 IENGGAKV
-388 VVGTHALFQE
+388 IIGTHALFQE
-398 SVNFE
+398 SVNFD

-425 KKANKTPHQL
+425 KKADKTPHQL

-458 IDELPP
+458 IDEMPP

-469 ETIALSNSRR
+469 ETIALSNARR
-479 DELIEKI
+479 DELIGKI
-486 KKISDEG
+486 KQISDEG

-505 SEVLRAESAE
+505 SEALRAESAE
-515 KTFNYLT
+515 KTFNYLA
-522 DNLKDLTV
+522 DNLGDLKV
-530 VMIHGKRTKSEKEM
+530 VMIHGRLTKQEKDS
-544 IMRDF
+544 IMKDF
-549 EKGKINLLVATTV
+549 ERGKINILVATTV

-598 SEKSICILMYQS
+598 PEKSICILMYQS
-610 PLSDNAKERL
+610 PLSENAKQRL
-620 DILRQS
+620 DILRKS

-634 KDLELR
+634 KDLEQR

-660 IVRDTYLLKE
+660 IVRDAYLLKE
-670 AGYYSSKMLEAS
+670 AAYYSSKMLEAN
-682 EDSQNAMISRWID
+682 EDSQNAMINRWID

>member
-1 MALWLL
+1 
-7 ARTLTASKFMPSLS
+7 MPSIS
-21 DPIISINGLGKKTSD
+21 DPIISIKGLGKKTSD
-36 RLNQLGIHSLEHLV
+36 RLNQLGIHTLEHLV
-50 FHLPRRY
+50 FHLPTRY

-65 LSRAN
+65 LSDAGIH
-70 VNDEI
+70 DEI
-75 LIELTIDRIEVVPSR
+75 LIEATIDRIEVIPSR

-111 HFTQYQKQA
+111 HFNQYQKQA
-120 LIRGETIQ
+120 LIRGETMQ

-134 IGRQGLEM
+134 IGRKGLEM
-142 HHPEYRVISQNQKPL
+142 HHPEYRIITQNQSPL
-157 LESTLSPIYPL
+157 LEPTLTPIYPL

-188 QISQLDDYFEKI
+188 KISQLDDYFEKI

-220 NEDLSKIESFKH
+220 DEDLSKIESFKH

-243 ATNQLNLLK
+243 ATHRLSLLK
-252 TKKARKSKKT
+252 TKKARKGKKT
-262 NAFKIQDSLSNKL
+262 NAFILNNTLSDKL
-275 LGSLDF
+275 LNSLDF
-281 DLTNSQSR
+281 NLTNAQSR
-289 CIKEINED
+289 CIKEINDD
-297 LSSSE
+297 LASSE

-332 QAVIMAPTEILARQH
+332 QAAIMAPTEILARQH
-347 LQNFTDYLKPLNI
+347 LQNFTQYLESLNI

-368 QNPQERREHLD
+368 QNTQERREQISL
-379 FIESGEAKV
+379 IESGKAKV
-388 VVGTHALFQE
+388 VIGTHALFQD
-398 SVNFE
+398 SVSFKD
-403 NLSLVIIDEQHK
+403 LSLVIIDEQHK
-415 FGVHQRLSLS
+415 FGVHQRLSLT
-425 KKANKTPHQL
+425 KKANNTPHQL

-444 SLTMSAYADLDTSV
+444 SLTMSAYADLDTSI

-469 ETIALSNSRR
+469 ETIALSNLRR
-479 DELIEKI
+479 DELISKI
-486 KKISDEG
+486 RKISNEG

-505 SEVLRAESAE
+505 SEALRAESAE
-515 KTFNYLT
+515 QTFKYLK
-522 DNLKDLTV
+522 DHLKDLTV
-530 VMIHGKRTKSEKEM
+530 VMIHGRLTKAEKES
-544 IMRDF
+544 IMKDF
-549 EKGKINLLVATTV
+549 ENGRINLLVATTV

-576 VENSERLGLAQLHQ
+576 VENAERLGLAQLHQ

-610 PLSDNAKERL
+610 PLSDYAKERL

-660 IVRDTYLLKE
+660 IIRDAYLLKE
-670 AGYYSSKMLEAS
+670 AGYYSSKMLEARL
-682 EDSQNAMISRWID
+682 EDQNALINRWID
-695 DEKTHY
+695 EEKTHY